1 MGEQVNPIVQTLLVD
16 SFASTEFDAVHRID
30 ASGKSLSFSGKQRV
44 CLCFSGKTSLTVVVE
59 KHAEIIFYTCFE
71 QNADSEITI
80 VCNENAHCTNYIV
93 QCADSAQKIVV
104 KQESYSVYTSGM
116 FQLAGQKDS
125 VELLVEKNGDQ
136 ANTNLYGVFFPS
148 KQESYSIATRVN
160 HQTGNC
166 ETEELFRG
174 IADEEGKGSF
184 YGLVYVARDAQK
196 TLAKQQNRNMLL
208 SKTAHIHSE
217 PQLEI
222 YADDVVCTH
231 GSSTGQIDAEA
242 LWYMQ
247 ARGINRQMA
256 TKLLVAGF
264 ANDVLQKVADEN
276 LQEHISQQIA
286 QKLMEQI

>member
-1 MGEQVNPIVQTLLVD
+1 MGEQVNPIVSSVVND
-16 SFASTEFDAVHRID
+16 CFPSVVFDAVHRID
-30 ASGKSLSFSGKQRV
+30 GNGGRLSFSGTQRI
-44 CLCFSGKTSLTVVVE
+44 CLCFSGKTTAEVVVE
-59 KHAEIIFYTCFE
+59 KNAQVLLYTCFE
-71 QNADSEITI
+71 HSADSELTI
-80 VCNENAHCTNYIV
+80 SCGENANCTNYIV
-93 QCADSAQKIVV
+93 QRTDSVQKILV
-104 KQESYSVYTSGM
+104 KQDAYSTYTSGM
-116 FQLAGQKDS
+116 FQLAGEKDTIDL
-125 VELLVEKNGDQ
+125 VVEKNGEQ

-148 KQESYSIATRVN
+148 KKESYSIATRVN
-160 HQTGNC
+160 HQTANC

-174 IADEEGKGSF
+174 IADEEGTGSF

-264 ANDVLQKVADEN
+264 ANDVLQKIADEN

>member
-1 MGEQVNPIVQTLLVD
+1 MGEQVNPIVQTVLTD
-16 SFASTEFDAVHRID
+16 CFPSTSFDAIHRIE
-30 ASGKSLSFSGKQRV
+30 GNVGSLSFSGTQRV
-44 CLCFSGKTSLTVVVE
+44 CLCFSGKSTLEITVEQNSQV
-59 KHAEIIFYTCFE
+59 AIYTCFE
-71 QNADSEITI
+71 QYAESELTI
-80 VCNENAHCTNYIV
+80 SCKENAQCTNYIV
-93 QCADSAQKIVV
+93 QRIDSLQKLVV
-104 KQESYSVYTSGM
+104 KQESYSTYTSGM

-125 VELLVEKNGDQ
+125 IELLVEKNGNQ

-160 HQTGNC
+160 HQTANC

-174 IADEEGKGSF
+174 IADEEGTGSF

-264 ANDVLQKVADEN
+264 ANDVLQKIADEN